1 MSADVPDLE
10 SAVKKLP
17 GVLGCVILTTSEG
30 VPSEIQAV
38 IRRGTDRDEVERGV
52 LGEVEARGLTP
63 VVGQISVF
71 ELEAESYFGD
81 LESLERA
88 AELAEQEARARGG
101 AAAHVGPVS
110 EVARISLAP
119 RETRLGPPAAE
130 LKRRPPLLR
139 VDLSSTTM
147 TSEAKVALA
156 DAADQEV
163 VGVAEGEKTPHGLR
177 VLAEATLEAVERLV
191 PGVKIELRGASLVTV
206 VGEEA
211 VLVVVEEVDGP
222 EMLGAALVRGGPV
235 TEATVRATLDAING
249 RFAARPHEDD

>member
-10 SAVKKLP
+10 NAIKKLP

-30 VPSEIQAV
+30 VPSEVQAF
-38 IRRGTDRDEVERGV
+38 IRRGTDREDVETAVLSEVER
-52 LGEVEARGLTP
+52 RGLTP
-63 VVGQISVF
+63 VLSQISVF
-71 ELEAESYFGD
+71 ELEAEPYFGD

-88 AELAEQEARARGG
+88 AELAEQEARTRGSI
-101 AAAHVGPVS
+101 GPVS

-119 RETRLGPPAAE
+119 RETKMGPPAAE

-139 VDLSSTTM
+139 VDLSSTSM
-147 TSEAKVALA
+147 MSEAKVALA
-156 DAADQEV
+156 DHADQEV
-163 VGVAEGEKTPHGLR
+163 IGTAEGEKTPHGLR
-177 VLAEATLEAVERLV
+177 VLAEATLEAVSRLV
-191 PGVKIELRGASLVTV
+191 YGVKIELRGASLVTV

-249 RFAARPHEDD
+249 RFAARPHAED

>member
-1 MSADVPDLE
+1 MNADVPDLE
-10 SAVKKLP
+10 NAVKKLP
-17 GVLGCVILTTSEG
+17 GVLGCVILTTPEG
-30 VPSEIQAV
+30 VPSEIQAFT
-38 IRRGTDRDEVERGV
+38 RKGTNREDVESAVLAEVER
-52 LGEVEARGLTP
+52 RGLTP
-63 VVGQISVF
+63 VLSQISVF
-71 ELEAESYFGD
+71 ELEAESYFDD

-88 AELAEQEARARGG
+88 AELAEQEARARGSS
-101 AAAHVGPVS
+101 AVGPVS

-139 VDLSSTTM
+139 VDLSSTSM
-147 TSEAKVALA
+147 MSEAKVALA
-156 DAADQEV
+156 DHADQEV
-163 VGVAEGEKTPHGLR
+163 IGTAEGEKTPHGLR

-191 PGVKIELRGASLVTV
+191 PGVKVELRGASLVTV

-249 RFAARPHEDD
+249 RFAARPHAED

>member
-1 MSADVPDLE
+1 MSTDVPDLE
-10 SAVKKLP
+10 NAIRHLD
-17 GVLGCVILTTSEG
+17 GVLGCVILTTAEG
-30 VPSEIQAV
+30 VPSEVQAFT
-38 IRRGTDRDEVERGV
+38 RKGTDSDEIERAIMGEVER
-52 LGEVEARGLTP
+52 RGLTP
-63 VVGQISVF
+63 VLSHISVF

-88 AELAEQEARARGG
+88 AELAEQEARAKGRAGVGG
-101 AAAHVGPVS
+101 VS
-110 EVARISLAP
+110 EIARISLSP
-119 RETRLGPPAAE
+119 RETKLGPPAAE

-139 VDLSSTTM
+139 VDLSSTSLM
-147 TSEAKVALA
+147 SEAKVALA
-156 DAADQEV
+156 DHSDQEV
-163 VGVAEGEKTPHGLR
+163 VGTAEGEKTPHGLR
-177 VLAEATLEAVERLV
+177 VLAEATLEAVGHLV

-249 RFAARPHEDD
+249 RFAARPHPDE

>member
-1 MSADVPDLE
+1 MSPDVPDLE
-10 SAVKKLP
+10 NAVKQLP
-17 GVLGCVILTTSEG
+17 GVLGCVILTTAEG
-30 VPSEIQAV
+30 VPSEIQAFT
-38 IRRGTDRDEVERGV
+38 RKGTDREGVERAVNAEVEK
-52 LGEVEARGLTP
+52 RGLSP
-63 VVGQISVF
+63 VLSHVSVF

-88 AELAEQEARARGG
+88 AELAEQEARARGSAG
-101 AAAHVGPVS
+101 GSAGVS
-110 EVARISLAP
+110 EIARISLTS

-139 VDLSSTTM
+139 VDLSSTSM

-156 DAADQEV
+156 DHSDQEI
-163 VGVAEGEKTPHGLR
+163 VGTAEGEKTPHGLR
-177 VLAEATLEAVERLV
+177 VLAEATLEAVGRLV
-191 PGVKIELRGASLVTV
+191 PGVKIELRGASLVNV

-249 RFAARPHEDD
+249 RLAARPHPED